1 MNLHSGLSSKLISCG
16 GLFILIAHHDGF
28 QIFWFVHRICHLQ
41 NPWFH
46 YRHVLTHNHSTVLLV
61 CKSRR
66 TIVPLSQWPS
76 VRVLQ
81 IRSKNAWLRWIR
93 YPIEYHHAFPHERQ
107 NLINL
112 FCKVTYIYLHILAY
126 NHFSHPTGC
135 WICRSTSF
143 QHLPSVVFMELYH

>member
-1 MNLHSGLSSKLISCG
+1 MNLHSGLSSKLISGG
-16 GLFILIAHHDGF
+16 GLFILIAHHNGF

-41 NPWFH
+41 DPWFH

-81 IRSKNAWLRWIR
+81 IRSKNAWLRWILGDASMVPRWCFDTPSYIIR
-93 YPIEYHHAFPHERQ
+93 YMSAICSVYVRYMSGSWPNIYRTSAVLVP
-107 NLINL
+107 NINP
-112 FCKVTYIYLHILAY
+112 K
-126 NHFSHPTGC
+126 
-135 WICRSTSF
+135 W
-143 QHLPSVVFMELYH
+143 